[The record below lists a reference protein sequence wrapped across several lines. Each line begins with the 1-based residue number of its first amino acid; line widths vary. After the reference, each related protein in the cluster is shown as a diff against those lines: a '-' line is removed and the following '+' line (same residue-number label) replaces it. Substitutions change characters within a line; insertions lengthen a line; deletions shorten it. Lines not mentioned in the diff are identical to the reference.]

1 LFRFVENTFGKDSLG
16 ANIYGLDW
24 TKQEVERNNSSWT
37 KPRPNFS
44 VGEKKNL

>member
-24 TKQEVERNNSSWT
+24 TKQGVERNNFSWT